1 MTDVGVYADELNCSS
16 VKRYNDELIEDFNK
30 KYPYLR
36 YAPVRQYKIE
46 HMIKKESPNSPDT
59 LRRRLEEVKYCRNRE
74 KEIKRD
80 ARTRDLSNLKEKIQ
94 AKGKE
99 AGASVM
105 GTIDK
110 LEKNLKSKGVSNMA
124 VISAIVGAIGV
135 GFLTGN
141 KDVRKKIAMEIF
153 SLLNKARTNMKNISG
168 LIPKKNSFGLMDL
181 KKSITVS
188 AITNMITEF
197 LTVMGG
203 IPETLVKKVKPII
216 KDLMESVSFKK
227 LIDVYSKMT
236 GRRQPPSG
244 MTGMVGELRAGA
256 ASAGDRQLRTT
267 NMFGIPRGLVIANPP
282 VMIEAQI
289 ESIRRILTGIAPN
302 AILSFAIAIAG
313 TSAVNALSI
322 MSTEALIGLLTRAFT
337 SVKNGP
343 VILLNLINE
352 KIYKPMLKRLMYVE
366 KDKKVLSS
374 LRVIKKT
381 TQEINK
387 KKSQLKPGQL
397 AKPISKGKAKIIK
410 DDIEKLNNKIKS
422 AADKGSSAIDELTD
436 QLSSLSLTSRAEE
449 AERLRNL
456 NDSESLMKR
465 AILKILETEGRA
477 KRTEN
482 RGKARGRDDMELLC
496 DQFSCISKPFK
507 RRNTKSSKMSI

>member
-1 MTDVGVYADELNCSS
+1 MIDESVYSENLNCGG
-16 VKRYNDELIEDFNK
+16 IEEVNISRIEEFNK

-36 YAPVRQYKIE
+36 YAPIRHYKID
-46 HMIKKESPNSPDT
+46 HMAKTEMPNDPTDI
-59 LRRRLEEVKYCRNRE
+59 RRRLDSIKKCRNRE
-74 KEIKRD
+74 KESKRD
-80 ARTRDLSNLKEKIQ
+80 ARTRDLMNLKEKIQ
-94 AKGKE
+94 AKGKD
-99 AGASVM
+99 AGTSVM
-105 GTIDK
+105 DTINK
-110 LEKNLKSKGVSNMA
+110 LEKNLKSKGVSNIA

-141 KDVRKKIAMEIF
+141 KDVRKKIAKEIF
-153 SLLNKARTNMKNISG
+153 SLLNKMRTNMKNISG

-181 KKSITVS
+181 KKNITVS

-203 IPETLVKKVKPII
+203 IPEALVRKVKPVI
-216 KDLMESVSFKK
+216 KDLMASVSFKK

-236 GRRQPPSG
+236 GRRQPSG
-244 MTGMVGELRAGA
+244 LARVEDVTNSPLKV
-256 ASAGDRQLRTT
+256 TT
-267 NMFGIPRGLVIANPP
+267 LFGVPRGLVIANPP

-289 ESIRRILTGIAPN
+289 ESIRKILTGIAPN

-322 MSTEALIGLLTRAFT
+322 LSTEALIGLLTRAFT

-352 KIYKPMLKRLMYVE
+352 KIYKPMLKRLMYIE

-449 AERLRNL
+449 AERLRKL